1 MKIVGLI
8 TEYNPFHNG
17 HEYHI
22 QKAKDLTGADAVIVV
37 MSGDFVQRGEPA
49 IMPKHLRAKMALH
62 EGASLVLEL
71 PVCFAT
77 GSAEQFAYGGVSLL
91 NSLGCVDSICFGSE
105 CGDIDSLQK
114 VAKILS
120 DEPDD
125 YRTVLQ
131 KYLKSGHSFP
141 AAREMALEEV
151 YPNEHFSNLV
161 KEPNNILG
169 IEYIKALYRLKSAM
183 IPYTIKRISSNY
195 HDEELADIYSSATAI
210 RTCIGEGSFE
220 QLEGQVPDFTL
231 NLLREHRN
239 KRYPIY
245 VNDFSMLLKYRLL
258 NETKASLLD
267 YADMSEELANRIIH
281 QRNLFLSFEQFC
293 DILKTKEVTY
303 SRISRALLHI
313 LLDIKK
319 CDCEEI
325 PYARVLGFRKDATN
339 VMKTIK
345 KQGDIPLVT
354 KLSAFSHPMLE
365 KDIYAA
371 NLYESVVT
379 DMYKQSFIN
388 EYKHPVVR
396 I

>member
-49 IMPKHLRAKMALH
+49 ILPKHLRAKMSLH
-62 EGASLVLEL
+62 EGADLVLEL

-77 GSAEQFAYGGVSLL
+77 GSAEQFTYGGVSLL
-91 NSLGCVDSICFGSE
+91 NKLGCVDYICFGSE
-105 CGDIDSLQK
+105 CGDITSLQE

-125 YRTVLQ
+125 YRASLQ
-131 KYLKSGHSFP
+131 KHLKSGLSFP
-141 AAREMALEEV
+141 AAREKALEEV
-151 YPNEHFSNLV
+151 YPSKDYSNLV

-169 IEYIKALYRLKSAM
+169 IEYIKALYRLKSPM
-183 IPYTIKRISSNY
+183 TPYTVRRVRSNY
-195 HDEELADIYSSATAI
+195 HDEELTEFYSSATAI
-210 RTCIGEGSFE
+210 RTCIGKGSFE

-231 NLLREHRN
+231 KLLKEHRN

-258 NETKASLLD
+258 NETKTSLLA
-267 YADMSEELANRIIH
+267 YADMSEELANRIDNH
-281 QRNLFLSFEQFC
+281 RNEFLSFEQFC
-293 DILKTKEVTY
+293 ELLKTKEITY
-303 SRISRALLHI
+303 SRISRALLHV
-313 LLDIKK
+313 LLNIKK
-319 CDCEEI
+319 NDSKEI
-325 PYARVLGFRKDATN
+325 EYARVLGFRKSASN
-339 VMKTIK
+339 VMKAIK
-345 KQGDIPLVT
+345 KNGSIPLVT
-354 KLSAFSHPMLE
+354 KLTVFSHPMLE
-365 KDIYAA
+365 QDIYAA